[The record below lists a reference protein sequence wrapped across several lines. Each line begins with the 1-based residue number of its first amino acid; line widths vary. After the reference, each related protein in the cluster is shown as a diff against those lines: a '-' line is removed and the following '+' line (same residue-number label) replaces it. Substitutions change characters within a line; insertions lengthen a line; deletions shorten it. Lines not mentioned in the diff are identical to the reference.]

1 MFFTPKT
8 AVHKKGVSSLACTP
22 FFVTVCYRLF
32 AKPMQTLNAA

>member
-22 FFVTVCYRLF
+22 FFVSLLSAF
-32 AKPMQTLNAA
+32 G